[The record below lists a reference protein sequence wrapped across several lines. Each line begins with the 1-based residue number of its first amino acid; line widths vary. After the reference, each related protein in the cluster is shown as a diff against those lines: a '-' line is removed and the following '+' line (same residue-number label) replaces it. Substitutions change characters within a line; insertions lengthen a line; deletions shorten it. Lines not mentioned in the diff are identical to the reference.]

1 MPSSS
6 RRLAYAALMVAVGLA
21 GAYAESIPNFEVLTL
36 VAFGS
41 GVLLG
46 AADGT
51 MVGALT
57 MLVYSLLNPY
67 GPAHPLVTLAQV
79 VGMSPAGA
87 LGGGFARLGLAARPA
102 AARAASLALCAL
114 LLTPFFDLVTN
125 LATGVVFGQ
134 PRIVLLQA
142 IPYALWHTGT
152 NVALFVALGT
162 PLSGVL
168 AHYRARLSS

>member
-1 MPSSS
+1 
-6 RRLAYAALMVAVGLA
+6 MVAVGLA
-21 GAYAESIPNFEVLTL
+21 GLYAESIPNFEVLTL

-79 VGMSPAGA
+79 VGVAPAGA
-87 LGGGFARLGLAARPA
+87 VGGGFARLRFPSRPA
-102 AARAASLALCAL
+102 AVRAGILALCAVI
-114 LLTPFFDLVTN
+114 LTVFFDLVTN
-125 LATGVVFGQ
+125 LASGVVFGQ
-134 PRIVLLQA
+134 PRLVLLQA

-152 NVALFVALGT
+152 NLALFVALGT
-162 PLSGVL
+162 PLTGVL
-168 AHYRARLSS
+168 GHYRARLSS